1 MLPSLSISTQN
12 VRGMRGEFQRK
23 HAPKFGIIRRL
34 TRRNLIICIL
44 MEVRC
49 DPGNVKK
56 SKIAKNMKPA
66 LYLIS
71 QDPRGGVIVYSH
83 PY

>member
-1 MLPSLSISTQN
+1 
-12 VRGMRGEFQRK
+12 MRGEFQKK
-23 HAPKFGIIRRL
+23 HGPKFGIIRRL
-34 TRRNLIICIL
+34 TRRNLIFCIL
-44 MEVRC
+44 TEVRC
-49 DPGNVKK
+49 YTGNVKK

-66 LYLIS
+66 LYSIS